1 MTTPDIFFALV
12 KAGLWENEVRL
23 SEYGKPDFQGIY
35 ELAKEQA
42 VTGLVAAGL
51 EHITD
56 IQIDEDVSTPFL
68 RVVMMEEGRN
78 SGINR
83 FITKLFGYL
92 GDNGVEAVL
101 IKGQGVA
108 RCYERPLW
116 RTVGDVDLFLDEDNY
131 QKAKAVLIPTAKEV
145 DPEDEAKKH
154 LGMTLGSYLVEL
166 HGAMHTDVS
175 ARIDA
180 VVDEVQR
187 DIFENRGV
195 RYWDNGGISIPLPSP
210 DNDVIIVFTHFIG
223 HFYVGG
229 IGLRQICDWCRL
241 LWTYKDK
248 INRDLLGKRLN
259 DMELMPEWKAF
270 ATFAVEFLGMPAE
283 AMPFY
288 VESAKN
294 NRRAQ
299 RIRTLILHTGN
310 FGHNR
315 DESYR
320 WRHSRLV
327 GNIITFFHRFGEFVR
342 LATVFPSNAHKFFV
356 SYVKNRFLNN

>member
-1 MTTPDIFFALV
+1 MNTTSEIFFALV
-12 KAGLWENEVRL
+12 KAGLWEKEVRL
-23 SEYGKPDFQGIY
+23 AEYGKPDFRGIHK
-35 ELAKEQA
+35 LAREQA
-42 VTGLVAAGL
+42 VTGLIAAGL
-51 EHITD
+51 EHVTD
-56 IQIDEDVSTPFL
+56 IQIDEDDSTPFL
-68 RVVMMEEGRN
+68 PEVMVEEEHN
-78 SGINR
+78 SAINR

-116 RTVGDVDLFLDEDNY
+116 RIVGDVDLFLDEENY

-145 DPEDEAKKH
+145 DPEDEVKKH
-154 LGMTLGSYLVEL
+154 LGMTLGSHLVEL

-195 RYWDNGGISIPLPSP
+195 RFWDNDGTSIPLPSP
-210 DNDVIIVFTHFIG
+210 DNDVIIIFTHFIG

-229 IGLRQICDWCRL
+229 MGLRQICDWCRL
-241 LWTYKDK
+241 LWTFKDE
-248 INRDLLGKRLN
+248 IDRDLLGKRLN
-259 DMELMPEWKAF
+259 DMELMAEWQAF
-270 ATFAVEFLGMPAE
+270 AALAVEFLGMPAE

-288 VESAKN
+288 VDSAKN
-294 NRRAQ
+294 KRRAL
-299 RIRTLILHTGN
+299 RIRSLVLRTGN
-310 FGHNR
+310 FGHNW

-320 WRHSRLV
+320 WRYSKLV
-327 GNIITFFHRFGEFVR
+327 GNFITLFHRFGEFVR
-342 LATVFPSNAHKFFV
+342 LSTIFPSNAPKFFL
-356 SYVKNRFLNN
+356 SYVFRRI

>member
-1 MTTPDIFFALV
+1 MKKNTVDAFFALV
-12 KAGLWENEVRL
+12 RAGLWENEVRL
-23 SEYGKPDFQGIY
+23 SAFGTSDFEAIMKLGM
-35 ELAKEQA
+35 EQS
-42 VTGLVAAGL
+42 VSGLVTAGL
-51 EHITD
+51 DHVSD
-56 IQIDEDVSTPFL
+56 VKIDKDNSMPFL
-68 RVVMMEEGRN
+68 KEIVRREVHN
-78 SGINR
+78 SAMND
-83 FITKLFGYL
+83 FVAKLFNQMNDKGIK
-92 GDNGVEAVL
+92 AVL
-101 IKGQGVA
+101 VKGQGVA
-108 RCYERPLW
+108 QCYERPTW
-116 RTVGDVDLFLDEDNY
+116 RAAGDVDLFLDEENY
-131 QKAKAVLIPTAKEV
+131 QKAKEFLIPFV
-145 DPEDEAKKH
+145 DYSDPEDAAKKH
-154 LGMTLGSYLVEL
+154 LAMKVASFDVEL

-210 DNDVIIVFTHFIG
+210 DNDVIIIFTHFIG

-259 DMELMPEWKAF
+259 DMELMPEWQAF

-288 VESAKN
+288 VDSAKN
-294 NRRAQ
+294 KRRAL
-299 RIRTLILHTGN
+299 RIRSLVLRTGN
-310 FGHNR
+310 FGHNK

-342 LATVFPSNAHKFFV
+342 LSTIFPSNAPRFFV
-356 SYVKNRFLNN
+356 FYMKSRIR